1 MIKTIK
7 QNSTVRWWRLISV
20 TSCWPCTITSN
31 TPLFSDIT
39 TDNILAVTNREFRLR
54 SIMGTRSIQ
63 SRSAYVEL
71 LDCVVRAVVGRKV
84 YIDSRMTKP
93 LSEWFTLTDKA
104 VLFLCLESYVPKW
117 NREWAQSS
125 RAPVAAAAAAA
136 RQQKGEQKVGDEDA
150 LYTGKSRGTKRSWSK
165 DGLERFNGLMIDVY
179 RDRQANGANFDNII
193 REEMIK
199 RNGKQNDTTKPVR
212 GEDEQTNPE
221 KCVVVVNSDF

>member
-1 MIKTIK
+1 
-7 QNSTVRWWRLISV
+7 
-20 TSCWPCTITSN
+20 
-31 TPLFSDIT
+31 
-39 TDNILAVTNREFRLR
+39 
-54 SIMGTRSIQ
+54 
-63 SRSAYVEL
+63 VEL

-165 DGLERFNGLMIDVY
+165 DGLERFNGLMIDFFGN
-179 RDRQANGANFDNII
+179 DRQMGPTL
-193 REEMIK
+193 
-199 RNGKQNDTTKPVR
+199 TTSSERK
-212 GEDEQTNPE
+212 
-221 KCVVVVNSDF
+221 